1 MNGTPA
7 EVLDNP
13 ELMDILLPLLR
24 ADFAVSENY
33 RFEPESPL
41 KIPISAFGG
50 VEDIHSTREEF
61 QMWSEET
68 SGPFALHMIQ
78 GDHFFLNT
86 AHSTIIETVERELL
100 NGLFVVGGR
109 MSP

>member
-7 EVLDNP
+7 EVLENP

-33 RFEPESPL
+33 TFKPESPL

-50 VEDIHSTREEF
+50 VEDTHITREEF
-61 QMWSEET
+61 HMWNEET

-86 AHSTIIETVERELL
+86 AYSTIIETVERELL
-100 NGLFVVGGR
+100 NGSFVVGGR